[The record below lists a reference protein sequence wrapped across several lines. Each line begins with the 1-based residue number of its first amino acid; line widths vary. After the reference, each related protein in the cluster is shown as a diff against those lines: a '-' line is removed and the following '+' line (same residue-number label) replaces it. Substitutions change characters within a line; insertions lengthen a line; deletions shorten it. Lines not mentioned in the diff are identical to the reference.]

1 MNKINYYRYE
11 AVITIILTLHTF
23 LCSLHDA
30 LGNGFIYLIFFLMWT
45 IFEEFIEFFT
55 ASNVR
60 S

>member
-1 MNKINYYRYE
+1 MNKINYYRYV

-30 LGNGFIYLIFFLMWT
+30 LGNGFIYLFFLMWT
-45 IFEEFIEFFT
+45 IFEVFIEFFT
-55 ASNVR
+55 VSNVR